1 MSQLT
6 VSELDKPKGEL
17 VQNESRELIKRVSGW
32 PKQDLK
38 ELANRIKEKSG
49 VDILIGN
56 GVVSNIRKVSHDK

>member
-1 MSQLT
+1 MMSQLT

-56 GVVSNIRKVSHDK
+56 GVVSNVRKVSHD

>member
-17 VQNESRELIKRVSGW
+17 IQNESRELIKRVSGW

-56 GVVSNIRKVSHDK
+56 GVVSNVRKVSHD